1 MTEIWRFDAWARTQV
16 LEVQAS
22 ERRILVQLYCLQS
35 ETWEQA
41 EMVEAGRTFTAEMYV
56 QTEA

>member
-1 MTEIWRFDAWARTQV
+1 MTDEARTQV
-16 LEVQAS
+16 LELQAS

-35 ETWEQA
+35 EAWEQA
-41 EMVEAGRTFTAEMYV
+41 EVDEAGRTFKADMYV

>member
-1 MTEIWRFDAWARTQV
+1 M
-16 LEVQAS
+16 LELQSS

-35 ETWEQA
+35 EAWEQA
-41 EMVEAGRTFTAEMYV
+41 EVQETGRTFTAEMYV

>member
-1 MTEIWRFDAWARTQV
+1 V

-41 EMVEAGRTFTAEMYV
+41 EMVEAGRTFTAEMCV

>member
-1 MTEIWRFDAWARTQV
+1 MTHGARTQV
-16 LEVQAS
+16 LELQAS

-35 ETWEQA
+35 EAWEQA
-41 EMVEAGRTFTAEMYV
+41 EVVQAGRTFTAEMYV